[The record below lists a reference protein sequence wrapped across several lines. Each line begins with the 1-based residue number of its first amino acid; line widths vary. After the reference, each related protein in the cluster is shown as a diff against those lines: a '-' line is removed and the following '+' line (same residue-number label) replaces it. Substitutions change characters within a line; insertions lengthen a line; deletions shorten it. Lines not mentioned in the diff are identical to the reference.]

1 MRKACRENEVQ
12 EQQDLWLTPSPTVTD
27 VWKQWQEAA
36 RGSHGSFGSF
46 GAGLVFCCLFGCV
59 GLRDRR
65 FFLFLGQ
72 GCEDLWHSM
81 TSWFDFGLL
90 HQEVSGKAAHG
101 STLWTLDVQQVW
113 SLKITICRICR
124 QSCTLEINNTC
135 WSDKSICSESFRVLI
150 VRVSCFNLPNRQTK
164 TWKTKRCVILHVVSL
179 PSAFKVTHQ
188 TCMLYNYITYITDQH
203 WQVEAMQ
210 QSWMSNCWS
219 GINKH
224 MSFNSY
230 IPSYQIWYS
239 KPQSLC

>member
-1 MRKACRENEVQ
+1 MCENSGRRLQGVPMAASAASA
-12 EQQDLWLTPSPTVTD
+12 LASSSAAFLAASAFAIAVFFSS
-27 VWKQWQEAA
+27 WK
-36 RGSHGSFGSF
+36 
-46 GAGLVFCCLFGCV
+46 C
-59 GLRDRR
+59 
-65 FFLFLGQ
+65 Q

-113 SLKITICRICR
+113 SLKITICRISK

-239 KPQSLC
+239 QPQSLC